1 MGTEYKLFAN
11 EVNFKK
17 YLASL
22 SWVADLDSRYK
33 VLPTQSKIADYYIEG
48 IAVIELKTI
57 KKDAR
62 EKIEKYVGIELN
74 KNAEKGEFPILY
86 GEKLISIDLYA
97 AVCSEQ
103 SSFEKKVAQY
113 YFRTIERL
121 LRNANK
127 QIESSLQQND
137 ISSES
142 CGVVIIIFEG
152 DDYYDPNSI
161 AGLVSAMMMSGGRGI
176 ESKIPYI
183 NSVVLL
189 QESFKIAESNLGQTI
204 IPSITIHNSAAPV
217 KKTTE
222 VMKSALSY
230 LINSYS
236 QYCGIF
242 PIFIDNDDQR
252 IDLGLT
258 LIKK

>member
-1 MGTEYKLFAN
+1 MGTGYKLFAN

-22 SWVADLDSRYK
+22 SWVEDLDSRYK
-33 VLPTQSKIADYYIEG
+33 GLPTQSKIADYYIEG

-62 EKIEKYVGIELN
+62 EKIENYLDRELN
-74 KNAEKGEFPILY
+74 ENAEKGQFPILY
-86 GEKLISIDLYA
+86 GKKLISMDLYA
-97 AVCSEQ
+97 AMCSEQ
-103 SSFEKKVAQY
+103 RSFEKKVAQY
-113 YFRTIERL
+113 YFRKIEGL
-121 LRNANK
+121 LRNANRQVK
-127 QIESSLQQND
+127 SSLQQND

-152 DDYYDPNSI
+152 DDYYDPNTI
-161 AGLVSAMMMSGGRGI
+161 AGLVSSMMMSEGSGI

-183 NSVVLL
+183 DSVVLL
-189 QESFKIAESNLGQTI
+189 QESFEIAKSDLGQTI
-204 IPSITIHNSAAPV
+204 IPYITIHNSAAPV

-222 VMKSALSY
+222 RMKSALSY
-230 LINSYS
+230 LINRYS
-236 QYCGIF
+236 QYCGIS
-242 PIFIDNDDQR
+242 PIFIDKDDQH

-258 LIKK
+258 SIKK